1 MNKQKKLQ
9 RDFFTKITFLKKF
22 WARAHFR
29 ARRALNLISLWKP
42 KNHGFF
48 AQVVE
53 YSTGA
58 RAEVRARQKF
68 FYNQKVHKISYL
80 LHILDVFISS
90 KLMVLKR
97 IELLLIWAKKN
108 TTAIKK

>member
-9 RDFFTKITFLKKF
+9 RDFLTKITFLKKF

-29 ARRALNLISLWKP
+29 ARRALNLISLWKL

-68 FYNQKVHKISYL
+68 FYNRKVHKIFYI
-80 LHILDVFISS
+80 LHTLNVFISLE
-90 KLMVLKR
+90 LMVLQW
-97 IELLLIWAKKN
+97 IQCVDIFV
-108 TTAIKK
+108 